1 MKTKHL
7 LTALTFLS
15 MLSFA
20 VTGRAVDVTA
30 AGSGNWSSTNLDAPW
45 PIFGTNTIVVAPS
58 TNDDVD
64 VELPNDVTVDST
76 QTIQY
81 IYGGGTITMSPGST
95 LNVVGD
101 AIGAE
106 GTQSLSNFDTS
117 APGNSVIYSGNAFWA
132 KHQSYYNLTFN
143 GSGTFY
149 NGNIGVDGDDDNG
162 PLTIAGNLILS
173 GTANIQQ
180 ADSITINGNLLID
193 TNSGYDS
200 SVAPVTVMG
209 NTTVSGT
216 LMDGSGDT
224 TNLDDV
230 FNNMTI
236 TSTGKWRL
244 SDVIE
249 WVIGGSLTNNG
260 AISYVKGPGGGGAI
274 TFTGTGV
281 ITGNPFT
288 LWNLFLDGT
297 NTIGTTITATNF
309 IGLGGT
315 VVFDLANPQKLV
327 LSPSSTN
334 ALTYGG
340 NLQVINTGAAPVTG
354 TTYQLFSAVTY
365 GGTFASESLP
375 TLPAGLS
382 WVDNLA
388 TTGSISVTGTA
399 TGNAPSLT
407 IQNNGT
413 TATLSWNS
421 TTFPG
426 YSVQVQT
433 NRTGSF
439 TGNWYGL
446 ASGTVSPYLVPIH
459 TTSPAVYYRLMHP

>member
-7 LTALTFLS
+7 FIALTFIS

-20 VTGRAVDVTA
+20 SIGRADDITA

-45 PIFGTNTIVVAPS
+45 PIFGTNTVVVVPG

-64 VELPNDVTVDST
+64 VEFPNDVTVDGT
-76 QTIQY
+76 QFIQY
-81 IYGGGTITMSPGST
+81 LYGGGTITMAPGST
-95 LNVVGD
+95 LNVIGD
-101 AIGAE
+101 AGGAF
-106 GTQSLSNFDTS
+106 GTASLADLDTS
-117 APGNSVIYSGNAFWA
+117 APNNTVVFFRNSYWCKAQN
-132 KHQSYYNLTFN
+132 YDNLTLQGY
-143 GSGTFY
+143 GSIY
-149 NGNIGVDGDDDNG
+149 NSGFG
-162 PLTIAGNLILS
+162 PMTIAGNLVLG
-173 GTANIQQ
+173 GTAGVQEATGNP
-180 ADSITINGNLLID
+180 ITIDGNLIIG
-193 TNSGYDS
+193 TNSVYDS
-200 SVAPVTVMG
+200 STAPVTVMG

-236 TSTGKWRL
+236 TPTGKWKL
-244 SDVIE
+244 TDVIE

-260 AISYVKGPGGGGAI
+260 AISYVKGPATGGTI

-288 LWNLFLDGT
+288 LWNIFLEGT
-297 NTIGTTITATNF
+297 NTISTTITATNY

-327 LSPSSTN
+327 LAPSSTN

-340 NLQVINTGAAPVTG
+340 NLKVINSGSAPATG

-365 GGTFASESLP
+365 AGTFASESLP
-375 TLPAGLS
+375 PLPAGLS

-388 TTGSISVTGTA
+388 TSGSITVTGTA

-407 IQNNGT
+407 IHNNGT
-413 TATLSWNS
+413 TATLSWDS

-433 NRTGSF
+433 NRTGAF
-439 TGNWYGL
+439 TGNWYAT
-446 ASGTVSPYLVPIH
+446 ASGTVSPYLVPIIP
-459 TTSPAVYYRLMHP
+459 TNPPVFFRLMHP

>member
-1 MKTKHL
+1 MKIKHL
-7 LTALTFLS
+7 LTALTFMS

-20 VTGRAVDVTA
+20 SIGRADDITA

-45 PIFGTNTIVVAPS
+45 PIFGTNTIVVVPG

-64 VELPNDVTVDST
+64 VELPNDVTVDGT
-76 QTIQY
+76 QFIQY
-81 IYGGGTITMSPGST
+81 LYGGGTITMAPGST

-101 AIGAE
+101 AGGAF
-106 GTQSLSNFDTS
+106 GTATLANLDTS
-117 APGNSVIYSGNAFWA
+117 APNNTVVFFRNSYWCKAQN
-132 KHQSYYNLTFN
+132 YDNLTLQGY
-143 GSGTFY
+143 GSIY
-149 NGNIGVDGDDDNG
+149 NSGFG
-162 PLTIAGNLILS
+162 PMTIAGDLVLGGTAGVQEATGNPITIDGNLII
-173 GTANIQQ
+173 G
-180 ADSITINGNLLID
+180 
-193 TNSGYDS
+193 TNSLYDS

-230 FNNMTI
+230 FNNITI
-236 TSTGKWRL
+236 NPSGTWKLT
-244 SDVIE
+244 DVIE
-249 WVIGGSLTNNG
+249 WAVGGSLVNNG
-260 AISYVKGPGGGGAI
+260 AITFVKGPGGGGAI

-288 LWNLFLDGT
+288 LWNIFLDGT
-297 NTIGTTITATNF
+297 NTIGTTVTATNF
-309 IGLGGT
+309 IGLSGT

-340 NLQVINTGAAPVTG
+340 NLKVINTGAAPATG
-354 TTYQLFSAVTY
+354 TTYQLFSAVNY
-365 GGTFASESLP
+365 GGTFASENLP

-388 TTGSISVTGTA
+388 TSGSISVTGTVI
-399 TGNAPSLT
+399 GNAPVLA

-413 TATLSWNS
+413 TATLSWDS

-439 TGNWYGL
+439 TTNWFAT
-446 ASGTVSPYLVPIH
+446 ASGT
-459 TTSPAVYYRLMHP
+459 TSPFLVSIIPTNPPVFFRLMHP

>member
-7 LTALTFLS
+7 FIAVTFMS
-15 MLSFA
+15 ILSFA
-20 VTGRAVDVTA
+20 VTGRAADVTA

-45 PIFGTNTIVVAPS
+45 PVFGTNAILVAPS

-81 IYGGGTITMSPGST
+81 IYGGGTITMAPGST
-95 LNVVGD
+95 LIVVGD
-101 AIGAE
+101 SIGAE

-117 APGNSVIYSGNAFWA
+117 APGNTVIYSGNAFWA
-132 KHQSYYNLTFN
+132 KHQSYGNLTLN
-143 GSGTFY
+143 GSGTYY
-149 NGNIGVDGDDDNG
+149 NGNIGLAGDNDNG
-162 PLTIAGNLILS
+162 PQTNAGNFILGGTASVQQGDSITTLGNLII
-173 GTANIQQ
+173 G
-180 ADSITINGNLLID
+180 
-193 TNSGYDS
+193 TNSTYDCSAGYTI
-200 SVAPVTVMG
+200 VKG
-209 NTTVSGT
+209 NTVVSGT
-216 LMDGSGDT
+216 LIDEDGDT
-224 TNLDDV
+224 TNLQDILSNV
-230 FNNMTI
+230 TI
-236 TSTGKWRL
+236 NPGGTWNL
-244 SDVIE
+244 YDVIQ
-249 WVIGGSLTNNG
+249 WSVGASLTNNG
-260 AISYVKGPGGGGAI
+260 TIKFHKGTGTGGSI
-274 TFTGTGV
+274 TFVGTGV

-288 LWNLFLDGT
+288 LWNIFLNGT
-297 NTIGTTITATNF
+297 NTISTTITATNF
-309 IGLGGT
+309 IGLNGT

-327 LSPSSTN
+327 LDPNSTN

-340 NLQVINTGAAPVTG
+340 NLQVINTGAAPTTG

-388 TTGSISVTGTA
+388 TTGSITVTGTA

-407 IQNNGT
+407 IHNNGT
-413 TATLSWNS
+413 TATLSWDS

-433 NRTGSF
+433 NGTGI
-439 TGNWYGL
+439 GPNWFNT
-446 ASGTVSPYLVPIH
+446 ASGTVSPFLVQIH
-459 TTSPAVYYRLMHP
+459 TSSPAVYYRLMHP